1 MGTTLRFTKRA
12 PKSSQRCAPADRSN
26 GESGRRERASVCW
39 VLITTTHY
47 HVARMRAFAAV
58 WPGPS
63 WILELTS
70 ANTFSELE
78 VPTCNAGFRRHTLM
92 GRVPP
97 EKISPRAVVA
107 PLLQALSKMQPDVV
121 CLNGWSLPG
130 SLEALW
136 WCLKTE
142 TPCVLMSESTE
153 DDAPRRP
160 WREFVKGRVVRLA
173 SAALVGGQPHR
184 RYLEKFGFPN
194 VRVFPGYDVVDN
206 EYFAAGADQ
215 ARCEAAKWRRQLDVP
230 DRFFLA
236 SARFERK
243 KNLGRLLQAFA
254 TYRRW
259 AAEAPWDLV
268 ILGDGELRE
277 ELQAQ
282 RSALGLGRVVLMPG
296 FRGYS
301 ELPRYYGLASAFVHA
316 SNTEQWGLVVNEAM
330 AAGLPVLV
338 SNRCGC
344 APDLVEE
351 GRNGFTFDPYDVE
364 GLARLML
371 CMSTMSDAERA
382 AMGQASREI
391 ISRWTP
397 ETFATNLMKAVEVAL
412 AAPRPKA
419 TLLDKFLLWALVHR
433 PRALR

>member
-1 MGTTLRFTKRA
+1 MQFTKRA
-12 PKSSQRCAPADRSN
+12 PKSSQRCVPADRSN
-26 GESGRRERASVCW
+26 GEPGRRERRSVCW

-47 HVARMRAFAAV
+47 HVARVRAFAAV

-78 VPTCNAGFRRHTLM
+78 VPTCNAGFCRHTLM

-97 EKISPRAVVA
+97 EYISSRAVVA
-107 PLLQALSKMQPDVV
+107 PLLEALSSKVQPDVV

-136 WCLKTE
+136 WCLKTD
-142 TPCVLMSESTE
+142 TPCVMMSESTE
-153 DDAPRRP
+153 HDAPRRP
-160 WREFVKGRVVRLA
+160 GKEFVKGRVVRLA
-173 SAALVGGQPHR
+173 SAALVGGDRHR
-184 RYLEKFGFPN
+184 RYLEKLGVPN

-215 ARCEAAKWRRQLDVP
+215 ARREAAKSRRQLGVR
-230 DRFFLA
+230 DRYFLA

-254 TYRRW
+254 MYRRW
-259 AAEAPWDLV
+259 APEAPWDLV
-268 ILGDGELRE
+268 ILGDGQLRE

-282 RSALGLGRVVLMPG
+282 RSALGLDRLVLMPG
-296 FRGYS
+296 FRSYS

-316 SNTEQWGLVVNEAM
+316 STTEQWGLVVNEAM

-351 GRNGFTFDPYDVE
+351 GRNGFTFDPYDIE

-371 CMSTMSDAERA
+371 RMSMMSDAERA
-382 AMGQASREI
+382 AVGQASREI
-391 ISRWTP
+391 ITRWTP

-412 AAPRPKA
+412 TAPRPKA
-419 TLLDKFLLWALVHR
+419 TLLDKVLLWALIHR